1 MGSLVKLNFYINCY
15 DHIFILGDVV
25 GLGDVDSESLDA
37 SLLDQG
43 FSQTLNIENIQEVLG
58 DGIKELSFDMM
69 VVVTALPMEG
79 YRGENALVFFFF

>member
-37 SLLDQG
+37 SLLD
-43 FSQTLNIENIQEVLG
+43 
-58 DGIKELSFDMM
+58 
-69 VVVTALPMEG
+69 
-79 YRGENALVFFFF
+79 